1 MDFTFS
7 EDQLLFQET
16 VADFLRKEHTPERIR
31 RSWEA
36 GSEADSLWP
45 QFVEMGL
52 TALTV
57 PEQFG
62 GMGMSVLD
70 FVLLAQEAGYVALA
84 EPLVHNAVV
93 ATPLITAIGGELAE
107 QVLPSIASGE
117 AKVAVGLSANGLVEQ
132 ADSATLLIMERD
144 GKLYA
149 LSPESASLTANP
161 SVDPGRKLFSVEF
174 DAASVNCLAD
184 GARAAE
190 LIELA
195 FNHGAL
201 ANAAQALGLAQRMV
215 DLSVAYTSERKQ
227 FGAPIGSFQ
236 AVKHH
241 MANVAYQLEYARTP
255 VYRAAYSLSTA
266 HPRSAEHVSHAK
278 LVACEVAEL
287 AAKNSIQVHG
297 AMGYTW
303 EVDLHIFMKRAWALA
318 GSYGSA
324 GLHKGRVAEAMLSD
338 DAILG
343 AAGTFA

>member
-1 MDFTFS
+1 M
-7 EDQLLFQET
+7 
-16 VADFLRKEHTPERIR
+16 
-31 RSWEA
+31 
-36 GSEADSLWP
+36 
-45 QFVEMGL
+45 
-52 TALTV
+52 
-57 PEQFG
+57 
-62 GMGMSVLD
+62 
-70 FVLLAQEAGYVALA
+70 
-84 EPLVHNAVV
+84 
-93 ATPLITAIGGELAE
+93 
-107 QVLPSIASGE
+107 
-117 AKVAVGLSANGLVEQ
+117 AVGLSANGLVEQ

-149 LSPESASLTANP
+149 LPPESASLTANP

-174 DAASVNCLAD
+174 DAASANCLAD

-195 FNHGAL
+195 FNLGAL

-227 FGAPIGSFQ
+227 FGVPIGSFQ

-324 GLHKGRVAEAMLSD
+324 GLHKGRVAEAMLND